1 MYHSFF
7 LEMYVT
13 DLQTKNTSAE
23 GEPKVINETPATA
36 LVDGNNL
43 LGPAVGKFCMN
54 LAIKVCWMTAWKKF
68 CNSHETARS
77 IFADGV
83 VVWYSWLQT

>member
-1 MYHSFF
+1 VLLAIKRWLELVLISMYHSFF

-54 LAIKVCWMTAWKKF
+54 LAIKVC
-68 CNSHETARS
+68 
-77 IFADGV
+77 
-83 VVWYSWLQT
+83 